1 MSIFNEYLFKIIDS
15 IYLKLSN
22 VYSIM
27 LISKNKVIWN
37 K

>member
-27 LISKNKVIWN
+27 LISKNKVI
-37 K
+37 